1 MKYKLKTLQIYE
13 IKSKKY
19 RKCGVFIKKSL
30 IFPKFLGK
38 NIIKNLGH
46 LKMPVSVVAFVAFFI
61 SI

>member
-1 MKYKLKTLQIYE
+1 MR
-13 IKSKKY
+13 KY
-19 RKCGVFIKKSL
+19 RKCGIFIKKSL

-38 NIIKNLGH
+38 NIIKYLGH

>member
-1 MKYKLKTLQIYE
+1 MKLNRENTA
-13 IKSKKY
+13 SA
-19 RKCGVFIKKSL
+19 VFFIKKPL

-38 NIIKNLGH
+38 NIIKYLGH